1 MATVT
6 ARLPGNDLELGSGR
20 HEMKHWLPIILG
32 ILLGACGGGDDDDAV
47 DNVNI
52 GWVDIREPING
63 NGTYRT
69 RESSIEIS
77 GNAFVSPADAD
88 CETVNP
94 VQLTLTWDNDS
105 SGQSG
110 GGGIRSFC
118 QDTFLGFQ
126 RVSRWLILAGDIDL
140 QFGDN
145 VINIRAADNAGNFG
159 TATINVIREED
170 VTAPLIVDASPG
182 PGTIDAPVNRSIT
195 VTFSES
201 MRATSLTNDRFTV
214 TDTNGQTVTGFTR
227 YDDRN
232 FRWEFDPE
240 FDLLHSTDYRVTIS
254 GLVEDRFGNNT
265 MGADVS
271 WSFTTAPNT
280 DVTPPAV
287 TEVSPDPG
295 AACVS
300 PDANVL
306 ASFDEPLDSMTVNST
321 TFTLTETGGAA
332 IDATV
337 TYDGTTTVLDPPL
350 PLISGITY
358 EARLTTGI
366 ADLAGNALGADFS
379 WSFTTASTVVSGNWS
394 QTSQAAAPVERR
406 DHSMVW
412 SGSEIIVWGG
422 HVGAFA
428 ETDTGGRYDPVTD
441 TWSAMSREGVPA
453 RSGHTAIMAGNEMFV
468 WGGNTNTGFRYD
480 PGTDTWMAM
489 STINA
494 PSSRRLN
501 VAIWTGTEMLVW
513 GGASPADQAL
523 DTGGRYD
530 PMTDTWNPMST
541 ENAPSPRVG
550 MAYAWTGAELIV
562 WGGVDSTVAG
572 TTLTDGARYNPVTD
586 TWTPMAIGDAT
597 GGPELVAAWNGYE
610 MVVWNG
616 GLPSFI
622 DGNGYPAKTATL
634 RMYDPLTDSWRATAN
649 LCEPYLGAGEV
660 HAHWTGSRLF
670 VWSND
675 ENGGYFYDPASDS
688 WDAIDSFGGPSAR
701 SGAASAWTGGR
712 FVLWGGQAPSGLQ
725 ETGFVFTE

>member
-1 MATVT
+1 
-6 ARLPGNDLELGSGR
+6 
-20 HEMKHWLPIILG
+20 MKHWLPIILG
-32 ILLGACGGGDDDDAV
+32 ILLGACGGGGGEDNTV
-47 DNVNI
+47 DNDNI
-52 GWVDIREPING
+52 GWVDIQEPING

-94 VQLTLTWDNDS
+94 VQLTLTWKNDS
-105 SGQSG
+105 TGQSG

-118 QDTFLGFQ
+118 QNTFLGFQ
-126 RVSRWLILAGDIDL
+126 RVSQWLILAGDIDL

-182 PGTIDAPVNRSIT
+182 PGARDAPVNRSIT

-201 MRATSLTNDRFTV
+201 MQASSLTNDRFTV
-214 TDTNGQTVTGFTR
+214 TDTNGLAVTGFTR
-227 YDDRN
+227 YDDSN
-232 FRWEFDPE
+232 FRWAFDPE
-240 FDLLHSTDYRVTIS
+240 SDLLHSTDYRVIIS
-254 GLVEDRFGNNT
+254 GLVEDRFGGNA

-271 WSFTTAPNT
+271 WTFTTAPNA

-300 PDANVL
+300 PDVNVL
-306 ASFDEPLDSMTVNST
+306 ASFDEPLDSMTVSST

-337 TYDGTTTVLDPPL
+337 TYDGTMAVLDPPL
-350 PLISGITY
+350 PLVNGTTY

-379 WSFTTASTVVSGNWS
+379 WSFTTASTIVSGSWS
-394 QTSQAAAPVERR
+394 QTSQAGAPFERR

-412 SGSEIIVWGG
+412 NGSEIIVWGG

-441 TWSAMSREGVPA
+441 TWSAMSTEGVPA
-453 RSGHTAIMAGNEMFV
+453 RSEHTAIMAGNEMFV

-480 PGTDTWMAM
+480 PGTDTWMAI

-501 VAIWTGTEMLVW
+501 AAIWTGTEMIVW
-513 GGASPADQAL
+513 GGASPGDQAL

-530 PMTDTWNPMST
+530 PMTDTWTPMST
-541 ENAPSPRVG
+541 ESAPSPRVG
-550 MAYAWTGAELIV
+550 MAYAWTGTDLIV
-562 WGGVDSTVAG
+562 WGGVDSPVVG
-572 TTLTDGARYNPVTD
+572 TALTDGARYNPATD
-586 TWTPMAIGDAT
+586 TWTPMAIGDAP
-597 GGPELVAAWNGYE
+597 GGSELLAAWTGTE
-610 MVVWNG
+610 MIVWDG

-622 DGNGYPAKTATL
+622 DGNGSTAGTATL

-670 VWSND
+670 VWGNN
-675 ENGGYFYDPASDS
+675 ENGGYFYDPATDS
-688 WDAIDSFGGPSAR
+688 WDAIDGFGGPSAR
-701 SGAASAWTGGR
+701 SGAASAWTGR
-712 FVLWGGQAPSGLQ
+712 SLVLWGGQEPSGFQ